1 MDFFFVDLE
10 KRFRIFGRTLLA
22 LDSGPDPFDPPGL
35 LVPDV
40 DVAVD
45 EKSVVLDVA
54 TLVRKPLV
62 DLAAELEQLLATGPD
77 LPGALLGDV
86 ELRLELR
93 PEGCDPVAGAGGP
106 GPEPEASRATQGRGT
121 SGGAAPAEALG
132 PGGGGRSA
140 LEEALCETL
149 LAL

>member
-1 MDFFFVDLE
+1 MDFFFVNLK

-54 TLVRKPLV
+54 TLVRETLV

-93 PEGCDPVAGAGGP
+93 PEGCDPVAGA
-106 GPEPEASRATQGRGT
+106 AVVATDQFRAPQDLLLVVVVLKRNWKI
-121 SGGAAPAEALG
+121 
-132 PGGGGRSA
+132 RS
-140 LEEALCETL
+140 
-149 LAL
+149 